1 MIWLLKCDKLVH
13 NNIFF
18 PKKLYFSVD
27 ELDFLK
33 ISMMK
38 LELYSE
44 SRKWVKKK
52 EATKILHGNL
62 PLVALCYQTDCES

>member
-13 NNIFF
+13 NNNF

-52 EATKILHGNL
+52 KATKILHGNL
-62 PLVALCYQTDCES
+62 PLVVLCSQTDCES